1 MGQFH
6 DEHFPGESD
15 AYRTA
20 RDKLLAAEIDLR
32 QRIADVAAMRQALPL
47 GGALKTDYVFDEK
60 VDGSTRQTRFADLF
74 ETNKESLVIYSLM
87 YAPGDELACTACTS
101 VLDGLNGTAGQI
113 RQRVNFA
120 VVARA
125 PIDTIHTYARDRGWS
140 SLRLLSSS
148 GNTYNTDYI
157 AQRAD
162 DKQIPSLNVFRKT
175 GDGIFHTYAAEL
187 FFAPAM
193 PGTHPRHV
201 DMLWPMWNM
210 LDMTPTGRGTDW
222 FPNVR

>member
-15 AYRTA
+15 AYRVA

-32 QRIADVAAMRQALPL
+32 QRIADVTVLRQALPL
-47 GGALKTDYVFDEK
+47 GGALKADYVFDES
-60 VDGSTRQTRFADLF
+60 VAGSTKRTRFAELF
-74 ETNKESLVIYSLM
+74 DADKDTLVIYSLM
-87 YAPGDELACTACTS
+87 YAAGDEFACPACTS
-101 VLDGLNGTAGQI
+101 LLDGLNGTAKQI

-125 PIDTIHTYARDRGWS
+125 PIDTVHAYGRDRGWS
-140 SLRLLSSS
+140 NLRLLSSQN
-148 GNTYNTDYI
+148 NTYNIDYI

-162 DKQIPSLNVFRKT
+162 DNQIPALNVFLKT
-175 GDGIFHTYAAEL
+175 GDGIFHTYATEL
-187 FFAPAM
+187 LFASPM

-210 LDMTPTGRGTDW
+210 LDMTPIGRGADW